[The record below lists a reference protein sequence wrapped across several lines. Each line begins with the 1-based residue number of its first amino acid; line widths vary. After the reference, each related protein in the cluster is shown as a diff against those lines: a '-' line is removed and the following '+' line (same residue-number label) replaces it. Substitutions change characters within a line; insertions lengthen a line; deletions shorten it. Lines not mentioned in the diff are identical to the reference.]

1 MVQLLQF
8 FQEIFYYFFYHFF
21 FIQIMVIFKI
31 YSSMST
37 KLILFLILKKYR
49 VPIFI
54 KIYLVLFIYNLIF
67 YLLRLYLFKLL
78 RT

>member
-1 MVQLLQF
+1 MVQLQQL

-31 YSSMST
+31 YSFISI
-37 KLILFLILKKYR
+37 KFIQFLILKKYR
-49 VPIFI
+49 VPNFI

-67 YLLRLYLFKLL
+67 Y
-78 RT
+78 